1 MSTDRRAVAQRLYDA
16 LAEGDRAAVLELL
29 ADDFVGRTAPGLPLG
44 LGGTYDGA
52 ESMLRDFWWRLGA
65 TYHARAEAEIF
76 EVIGP
81 DRLHVMGTYRGSARP
96 TGRPL
101 EAPFV
106 HVLTFAGDR
115 IRRLEQLTDTA
126 VWRDALEGAPAT
138 VPPHEGPQIDK
149 LEAFTY
155 EVRDGVAHV
164 RLDRP
169 EQHNAIDLRTAE
181 ETLAIARAIAGD
193 PAVRAVLIAGNGEW
207 LSAGGDID
215 YFQEW
220 PEASYG
226 AVFARM
232 TGPFHEAMRIFSEIE
247 APIVTAVNGMA
258 VGGGLLY
265 LYVADLVI
273 AADDALFSTV
283 FTGIGLPGD
292 GGGTWYLPRLVGPA
306 RAKRMYL
313 ENLRIDAATALDWG
327 LVGEVVPA
335 AELQER
341 AQELA
346 SRLAAGPTRGLAA
359 QRRLLH
365 QSWSHTL
372 PEQLHAETAALR
384 VVGASRDTAHAI
396 AAFKQKRRPHFEG
409 R

>member
-1 MSTDRRAVAQRLYDA
+1 MNQRAVAERLYQA
-16 LAEGDRAAVLELL
+16 LAEGDRGVVTELL

-44 LGGTYDGA
+44 LGGTYQGA
-52 ESMLRDFWWRLGA
+52 EAMQREFWWRLGKV
-65 TYHARAEAEIF
+65 YDVRAYPDVFAPL
-76 EVIGP
+76 GQ
-81 DRLHVMGTYRGSARP
+81 DRLHVVGSYRGSVRS
-96 TGRPL
+96 TGRQL

-106 HVLTFAGDR
+106 HVLTFDGDR
-115 IRRLEQLTDTA
+115 ISSLEQLTDTA
-126 VWRDALEGAPAT
+126 IWHEALEGAPSA
-138 VPPHEGPQIDK
+138 VPAYEGPSVEH

-164 RLDRP
+164 GLNRP
-169 EQHNAIDLRTAE
+169 EQRNAIDLRTAE
-181 ETLAIARAIAGD
+181 ETLAIARAIAAD
-193 PAVRAVLIAGNGEW
+193 RRVRAVLITGNGEW
-207 LSAGGDID
+207 LTAGGDID
-215 YFQEW
+215 YFRQW

-232 TGPFHEAMRIFSEIE
+232 TTPFHEAMRIFSEIE

-265 LYVADLVI
+265 VYVADIVL
-273 AADDALFSTV
+273 AADDASFSTV

-313 ENLRIDAATALDWG
+313 ENLRIDAATACEWG
-327 LVGEVVPA
+327 LVAEVVPA
-335 AELQER
+335 EELRDRAEK
-341 AQELA
+341 LA
-346 SRLAAGPTRGLAA
+346 ARLAAGPTRGFAA

-365 QSWSHTL
+365 ESWSNTL
-372 PEQLHAETAALR
+372 SEQLHAETRELR
-384 VVGASRDTAHAI
+384 HVGASRDTANAI
-396 AAFKQKRRPHFEG
+396 AAFKEKRRPTFEG